1 MVEKKEPGTRCGG
14 GSQRAPGVGSGQ
26 HQSSDRLGVRPGKG
40 EIRLRIK
47 ALLKSAV
54 LGLDYITVIWGD
66 FLFFLQTLDFL
77 LCIGV

>member
-1 MVEKKEPGTRCGG
+1 MGG

-54 LGLDYITVIWGD
+54 LG
-66 FLFFLQTLDFL
+66 Q
-77 LCIGV
+77 IGRAHV